1 MSDRGITD
9 KQVVAL
15 VAHERMTQ
23 AQVAALLGWGR
34 DKVRRLTANGALP
47 ALTDPETGRPYYLR
61 TTLTAWARRMGE
73 LHAERG
79 AA

>member
-1 MSDRGITD
+1 MTTT
-9 KQVVAL
+9 
-15 VAHERMTQ
+15 ERMTQ

-34 DKVRRLTANGALP
+34 DKVRRLTANGTLP